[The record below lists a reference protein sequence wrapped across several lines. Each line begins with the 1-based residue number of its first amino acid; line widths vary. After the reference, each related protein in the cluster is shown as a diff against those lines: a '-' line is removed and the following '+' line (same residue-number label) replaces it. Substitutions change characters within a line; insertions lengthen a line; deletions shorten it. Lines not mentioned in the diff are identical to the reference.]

1 MAAGQA
7 EYDGQMENALIAL
20 QLNTSG
26 TFEALYSGGLRT
38 KPLGGVQVSPTERLV
53 FAIGNEPDPS
63 KVVKAYAMS
72 FGGGDIS
79 ATGAQANRSRS
90 SSSSDPAAV
99 SAYDP
104 SSGKI
109 YFGAPSIFTF
119 DTVSNTMWRGT
130 ATTEGQIG
138 ALAVDADGKL
148 HALITDSSGARTRI
162 GTIDPSTG
170 SFNATAELRDADYSG
185 APIVCSFDGVQKEWW
200 LFANAATHGGVH
212 RLQRLDVT
220 TGTVLGSYL
229 LADDLWLPH
238 GCVLWPPV

>member
-90 SSSSDPAAV
+90 SSSSELLRPARPLSLWSLSRVPMPAR
-99 SAYDP
+99 SAP
-104 SSGKI
+104 
-109 YFGAPSIFTF
+109 
-119 DTVSNTMWRGT
+119 
-130 ATTEGQIG
+130 
-138 ALAVDADGKL
+138 
-148 HALITDSSGARTRI
+148 
-162 GTIDPSTG
+162 
-170 SFNATAELRDADYSG
+170 
-185 APIVCSFDGVQKEWW
+185 W
-200 LFANAATHGGVH
+200 LG
-212 RLQRLDVT
+212 
-220 TGTVLGSYL
+220 
-229 LADDLWLPH
+229 
-238 GCVLWPPV
+238 